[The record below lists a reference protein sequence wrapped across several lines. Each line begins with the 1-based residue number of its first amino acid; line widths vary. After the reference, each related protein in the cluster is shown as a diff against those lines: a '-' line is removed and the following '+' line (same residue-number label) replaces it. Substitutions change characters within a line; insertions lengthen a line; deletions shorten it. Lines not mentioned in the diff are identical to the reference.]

1 MINICKAIKNNID
14 DILLAIDVFLAKADS
29 KLEQEL
35 KESAVADIDAAVAC
49 VNAIEDA
56 YADASEKM
64 RAELKEMFINE
75 IANIPKT
82 KLVNMSMEDIY
93 EDILKKIILNVQQRP
108 LSTEVLENYVS
119 DVNNFMTANA

>member
-82 KLVNMSMEDIY
+82 KLVNMSIATKTFVY
-93 EDILKKIILNVQQRP
+93 
-108 LSTEVLENYVS
+108 
-119 DVNNFMTANA
+119 